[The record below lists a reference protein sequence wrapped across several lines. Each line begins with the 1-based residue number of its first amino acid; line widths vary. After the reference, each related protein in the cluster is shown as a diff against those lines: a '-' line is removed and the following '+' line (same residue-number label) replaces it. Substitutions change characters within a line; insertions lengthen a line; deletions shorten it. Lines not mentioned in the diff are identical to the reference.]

1 MKTFDDIMAEATKK
15 MEGFCDMLVDVI
27 NIENGVQDKPTT
39 SVKGWTKDGNLLLT
53 KIEVE
58 DGHKLSVD
66 TIVSNKKCVEYIN
79 KQLGYEVKLTP
90 YTYSDGYKG
99 KAVVLN

>member
-58 DGHKLSVD
+58 EGRKLSVD
-66 TIVSNKKCVEYIN
+66 TIVSLKTCREYIN
-79 KQLGYEVKLTP
+79 SKLGHEVKTTP
-90 YTYSDGYKG
+90 YTYSDGYQG
-99 KAVVLN
+99 LAVVLE

>member
-1 MKTFDDIMAEATKK
+1 MKTFQDIMAEATKK

-58 DGHKLSVD
+58 EGHKLSVD
-66 TIVSNKKCVEYIN
+66 TIVANKKCREYISS
-79 KQLGYEVKLTP
+79 KLGHEVKTTP

-99 KAVVLN
+99 LAVVLE

>member
-1 MKTFDDIMAEATKK
+1 MGIFDDILSDTTKK

-27 NIENGVQDKPTT
+27 NIENGVQVKPST

-58 DGHKLSVD
+58 DGHKISVD
-66 TIVSNKKCVEYIN
+66 TLVSNWKLIAYIN
-79 KQLGYEVKLTP
+79 SKLGYKVKLTP
-90 YTYSDGYKG
+90 YTYSDGHKG
-99 KAVVLN
+99 KAVVLD

>member
-1 MKTFDDIMAEATKK
+1 MKTFGNIMVEASKK
-15 MEGFCDMLVDVI
+15 MEGFCDMLVDAI
-27 NIENGVQDKPTT
+27 NIENGVQTKPMTK
-39 SVKGWTKDGNLLLT
+39 VKGWTKDGNLLLT

-99 KAVVLN
+99 KVVVLN

>member
-58 DGHKLSVD
+58 EGRKLSVD
-66 TIVSNKKCVEYIN
+66 TIVSLKTCREYISS
-79 KQLGYEVKLTP
+79 KLGHEVKTTP
-90 YTYSDGYKG
+90 YTYSDGYQG
-99 KAVVLN
+99 LAVVLE

>member
-58 DGHKLSVD
+58 EGHKLSVD
-66 TIVSNKKCVEYIN
+66 TIVANKKCVEYIN
-79 KQLGYEVKLTP
+79 KQLGYKVKLTP

>member
-1 MKTFDDIMAEATKK
+1 MKTFGDIMAEASKK
-15 MEGFCDMLVDVI
+15 MEGFCDMLVDAI
-27 NIENGVQDKPTT
+27 NIENGVQVKPTT
-39 SVKGWTKDGNLLLT
+39 NIKGWTKDGNLLLT

-66 TIVSNKKCVEYIN
+66 TIVSTKNCVEYIN

>member
-1 MKTFDDIMAEATKK
+1 MKTFDDIMAEAAKK

-39 SVKGWTKDGNLLLT
+39 NVKGWTKDGNLLLT

-58 DGHKLSVD
+58 EGHKLSVD
-66 TIVSNKKCVEYIN
+66 TIVSLKVCREYS
-79 KQLGYEVKLTP
+79 KLGHEVKTTP

-99 KAVVLN
+99 LAVVLE

>member
-1 MKTFDDIMAEATKK
+1 
-15 MEGFCDMLVDVI
+15 MLVDVI

-58 DGHKLSVD
+58 EGHKLSVD
-66 TIVSNKKCVEYIN
+66 TIVANKKCVEYIN
-79 KQLGYEVKLTP
+79 KQLGYKVKLTP